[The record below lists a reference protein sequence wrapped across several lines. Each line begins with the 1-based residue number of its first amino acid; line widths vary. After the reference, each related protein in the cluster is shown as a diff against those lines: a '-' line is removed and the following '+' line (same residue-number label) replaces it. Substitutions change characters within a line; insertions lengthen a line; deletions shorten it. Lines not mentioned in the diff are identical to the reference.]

1 MSQTYA
7 GMKVNVLGLG
17 ATGLSLVRF
26 LRARG
31 AAVSV
36 FDSNAQASGKDR
48 LHDEFP
54 EVIFQT
60 IDLRRDRLPP
70 SDLLAISPGVP
81 RATPAV
87 QAVIASGVDVVGDIE
102 LFAQSNWGLT
112 KIFAITG
119 SNGKTTTANICWALT
134 KEVDRES
141 CLAGNVGLPVLDAM
155 REHANA
161 KTWVLELSSFQ
172 LESTRSLECEAAT
185 VLNVTV
191 NHLDRYPSFFAYA
204 ASKERIFAH
213 AKRQVVNRDDVWSSA
228 MRRVDRECTSFG
240 ADAPSD
246 DNAFGIRF
254 GKRGASIARGGREI
268 ADCDELKVRGTHNTM
283 NAMAALALT
292 DSLGI
297 ASERV
302 RSALTS
308 FGGVPHR
315 YEWLGHVAGV
325 DVINDSKATTVVA
338 ATAAIAGSQAPV
350 WLIAG
355 GDGKGQTF
363 EALAGVAKAK
373 CRAVHVI
380 GKDAAAIGA
389 ALDAAGVVN
398 RRFDT
403 IEDAT
408 SSALDQAKPGELVL
422 LSPACASWDMFRN
435 FEHRAQVFSDTV
447 NRWAQSKGCS
457 LSKERGHA

>member
-1 MSQTYA
+1 
-7 GMKVNVLGLG
+7 
-17 ATGLSLVRF
+17 
-26 LRARG
+26 
-31 AAVSV
+31 
-36 FDSNAQASGKDR
+36 
-48 LHDEFP
+48 
-54 EVIFQT
+54 
-60 IDLRRDRLPP
+60 
-70 SDLLAISPGVP
+70 
-81 RATPAV
+81 
-87 QAVIASGVDVVGDIE
+87 
-102 LFAQSNWGLT
+102 
-112 KIFAITG
+112 
-119 SNGKTTTANICWALT
+119 
-134 KEVDRES
+134 
-141 CLAGNVGLPVLDAM
+141 
-155 REHANA
+155 
-161 KTWVLELSSFQ
+161 
-172 LESTRSLECEAAT
+172 
-185 VLNVTV
+185 
-191 NHLDRYPSFFAYA
+191 
-204 ASKERIFAH
+204 
-213 AKRQVVNRDDVWSSA
+213 
-228 MRRVDRECTSFG
+228 
-240 ADAPSD
+240 
-246 DNAFGIRF
+246 
-254 GKRGASIARGGREI
+254 
-268 ADCDELKVRGTHNTM
+268 
-283 NAMAALALT
+283 MAALALT